1 MTKKI
6 ESGKAR
12 LITGSLLYLW
22 EEIKTMNRTKLR
34 ALSRIVSGYFKL
46 KVYKHHKVVNRH
58 NLDLSL
64 DEN

>member
-12 LITGSLLYLW
+12 LIKGSLLFLW
-22 EEIKTMNRTKLR
+22 EELKTMNRTKLR
-34 ALSRIVSGYFKL
+34 AIFRILSGYL
-46 KVYKHHKVVNRH
+46 GMKHQKNKQLTHRR

>member
-12 LITGSLLYLW
+12 LIKGSLLYLW
-22 EEIKTMNRTKLR
+22 EEIKTMNMTKLK
-34 ALSRIVSGYFKL
+34 ALSRILSGYFKM
-46 KVYKHHKVVNRH
+46 KFYKNRKIANRR